1 MSKVTNIRSSD
12 EPSVSQ
18 FFKAFETGVKNQLI
32 NVHRFQK
39 QGPKEGKVSNRNG
52 GDAPHSLTKIAGP
65 HLHLNEC
72 NPLQRASSALFICCF
87 ISYRHGS
94 YAAGSRRQYSSK
106 RNANSYCGK

>member
-1 MSKVTNIRSSD
+1 MLWNVRTPLYVSFDGPKKVNMRSSD

-39 QGPKEGKVSNRNG
+39 QGPKEGKVSNGNG
-52 GDAPHSLTKIAGP
+52 GGASHSLTKIAGP

-72 NPLQRASSALFICCF
+72 NPLQ
-87 ISYRHGS
+87 
-94 YAAGSRRQYSSK
+94 
-106 RNANSYCGK
+106 